1 MDYSS
6 CYRPR
11 GSSMK
16 VPSCQSR
23 GYSLIELLVVL
34 VIVGILAVVAVV
46 MVGNRPSGSV
56 RSVLDELEGTL
67 SAAQKLSIATGRDV
81 MIATQGE
88 WSATNPMR
96 LSYGDATLGSALVLS
111 NGATAPESFRVAVN
125 VGGGLRREHMYAGV
139 VTVANNTWWNTAA
152 SGSTDINA
160 VDPFKATDGFVGI
173 LSDTNNLFQG
183 GTDVGTARISGANKR
198 FLTTFWI
205 GVVSLKDGSPFAGG
219 PMGVLVVQANGA
231 QIFKF
236 YNPGILNG
244 ADGTWRRI

>member
-1 MDYSS
+1 
-6 CYRPR
+6 
-11 GSSMK
+11 MK
-16 VPSCQSR
+16 VPICQSR

-34 VIVGILAVVAVV
+34 VIVGVLAVVGVV

-81 MIATQGE
+81 MIATKGE

-96 LSYGDATLGSALVLS
+96 LAYGEATLGSTLVLS
-111 NGATAPESFRVAVN
+111 QGELVSETFRVAVN
-125 VGGGLRREHMYAGV
+125 AGGGLGREHMYAGV
-139 VTVANNTWWNTAA
+139 MTVTNNAWWNTGA

-160 VDPFKATDGFVGI
+160 GDPFKSTAGFVGI
-173 LSDTNNLFQG
+173 LSDANNLFQG
-183 GTDVGTARISGANKR
+183 GTTEGTARISGANKR

-205 GVVSLKDGSPFAGG
+205 GVVSIQDGQPRAGG
-219 PMGVLVVQANGA
+219 PMGALVVRAQGA
-231 QIFKF
+231 QIYKF

-244 ADGTWRRI
+244 GDGTWRRI